1 MTSLTLA
8 VFCFLLAA
16 TSGAVLLAKV
26 YGLGEMA
33 LTVPTIVAPS
43 SVALLIVWLWARRNA
58 RTKLA
63 SALAIGF
70 FGGLLSTLAYDLT
83 RLPFQL
89 SGYLVFMTNSTYGM
103 WITDSAASSRY
114 TEVMGWLYHFSNG
127 ITFSIMYALFMKG
140 QHWIWGIIYAFF
152 LESIAVFSRFGQVFN
167 LSGNYGMIGIAYL
180 AHVSYG
186 LPIGLMVQRWEASE
200 AWMARN
206 RSFVAGAVAVFFAA
220 FLVPLLSPRA
230 TARDAETRHGVFRA
244 EGTRLAPF
252 MQRIRASGQIAGVN
266 PGSEPLTIRVAKTD
280 RHYPVP
286 PGDEVRLDFKQPGIF
301 QIYVETTGRTQSS
314 FVIVEPVEDS
324 VQ

>member
-1 MTSLTLA
+1 MRFFS
-8 VFCFLLAA
+8 
-16 TSGAVLLAKV
+16 
-26 YGLGEMA
+26 
-33 LTVPTIVAPS
+33 
-43 SVALLIVWLWARRNA
+43 R
-58 RTKLA
+58 A
-63 SALAIGF
+63 S
-70 FGGLLSTLAYDLT
+70 
-83 RLPFQL
+83 
-89 SGYLVFMTNSTYGM
+89 
-103 WITDSAASSRY
+103 
-114 TEVMGWLYHFSNG
+114 
-127 ITFSIMYALFMKG
+127 
-140 QHWIWGIIYAFF
+140 
-152 LESIAVFSRFGQVFN
+152 AVFSRFGQIFN

-220 FLVPLLSPRA
+220 FSVPLLSPRA

-244 EGTRLAPF
+244 EATRLAPF
-252 MQRIRASGQIAGVN
+252 MQRIRASGQITGVN